1 MAKHELKIEVNTVS
15 DAIDTLKAFSELR
28 MTSFEKGD
36 KADFRKMARERWD
49 LYGEL
54 WDLPDPSLG
63 LTKDEARILAAVA
76 DELLRN
82 ACKILDDP
90 SDPEGEWNRAAPGF
104 IAASN
109 LGLAAVELAIKFDDA
124 AAAGMIA
131 VSHLVFPDITPPL
144 DLEAIRKTR
153 PQQFQQ
159 GRSTRGGIYEI
170 ETGKIHS
177 RLSDVSLGHQLIE
190 AEDKIGGDGLQR
202 RTVSFRF
209 HRKP

>member
-1 MAKHELKIEVNTVS
+1 MAKHELLIEVNTVR
-15 DAIDTLKAFSELR
+15 DAVDTLKALGELR
-28 MTSFEKGD
+28 MTSFEKGA
-36 KADFRKMARERWD
+36 KANLRKMAGERWD
-49 LYGEL
+49 LYGKL

-63 LTKDEARILAAVA
+63 FTEDEARVLAAVA

-82 ACKILDDP
+82 ACKVLDDP
-90 SDPEGEWNRAAPGF
+90 GDPEGEWNYAAPGF

-131 VSHLVFPDITPPL
+131 VSHLVFPDITPLL

-159 GRSTRGGIYEI
+159 GRSTRGGIFEI